1 MDESSLE
8 DRRSAVEVGD
18 EAVSGDGGV
27 GRAMGDANGG
37 RASRVVWYVNFSV
50 LAFGIAA
57 ISTSLGYI
65 ILPLRVLDVADP
77 ALKNTYL
84 GLLGAIGMGGA
95 MLIQPAVGYLS
106 DKTTWAW
113 GRRRP
118 YIALGS
124 LVATGLMVGV
134 GAAVNFIG
142 LLISAVLVQLFINV
156 SQTPYDA
163 MLKDQVP
170 HNQRGKMSSVR
181 AIAGAAGAVLLLL
194 ITGFIMDHHVQGE
207 RDVWLWI
214 SLGLPTGVLAIT
226 AVWTLL
232 LVRDD
237 PVAAEV
243 ASREGVDSRLR
254 GNDESGGG
262 NDESGGG
269 NDEGGGGNDESGGGN
284 DGEGDGRG
292 VAASRE
298 ERDVA
303 VEESVER
310 EVEEEVVV
318 EDSAAEEVKPRGIRA
333 RIAALGVSR
342 RNLTMLSAA
351 FSYTLA
357 GGILMAYTFY
367 FLQDVVGLEKPASGM
382 SWLAV
387 TAGLA
392 IILTLWPAGV
402 LADRVGRAPLLYVS
416 SALGGGGALL
426 FYLAQNLVHVVLI
439 GIVLGVAAGLFF
451 SAGRALITDM
461 VSENRAALQMGLAN
475 FALVGGLA
483 ASRLGGPLVDFLN
496 GIQEHSGYY
505 VMLLVCAGAFCMGA
519 FFIYRMMRRV
529 GEVSPPS

>member
-1 MDESSLE
+1 MDESTLE
-8 DRRSAVEVGD
+8 DRRPAVDAG
-18 EAVSGDGGV
+18 EAGEE
-27 GRAMGDANGG
+27 AAPANGG
-37 RASRVVWYVNFSV
+37 VADGGGGRVEGPDGKGISGVLGYVNFSV

-65 ILPLRVLDVADP
+65 ILPLRVLDVAP
-77 ALKNTYL
+77 ESLKNTYL
-84 GLLGAIGMGGA
+84 GILTFIGMGGA
-95 MLIQPAVGYLS
+95 MLIQPAIGYLS
-106 DKTTWAW
+106 DKTTWTW
-113 GRRRP
+113 GRKRPYKLLNGRSGFFWVGFYLELGRRRP

-124 LVATGLMVGV
+124 LVAVGLMVGV
-134 GAAVNFIG
+134 GAAVNFVG

-194 ITGFIMDHHVQGE
+194 VTGFMMDHHVQGT

-214 SLGLPTGVLAIT
+214 SLGIPTAVLAIT
-226 AVWTLL
+226 AVWTLV

-237 PVAAEV
+237 RASSEEISARGEEAAETGDTEESPDSKAEV
-243 ASREGVDSRLR
+243 GGEGRLR
-254 GNDESGGG
+254 SLI
-262 NDESGGG
+262 S
-269 NDEGGGGNDESGGGN
+269 
-284 DGEGDGRG
+284 
-292 VAASRE
+292 
-298 ERDVA
+298 
-303 VEESVER
+303 
-310 EVEEEVVV
+310 
-318 EDSAAEEVKPRGIRA
+318 
-333 RIAALGVSR
+333 ALGVSK

-367 FLQDVVGLEKPASGM
+367 FLQDVVALEKPASGM
-382 SWLAV
+382 SWLAA

-416 SALGGGGALL
+416 SVLGGGGTLL
-426 FYLAQNLVHVVLI
+426 FYLAQNLLHVVLI

-505 VMLLVCAGAFCMGA
+505 VMLMVCAVAFCMGA
-519 FFIYRMMRRV
+519 FFIHRMMRGIRERA
-529 GEVSPPS
+529 EVEGV

>member
-1 MDESSLE
+1 MVD
-8 DRRSAVEVGD
+8 AG
-18 EAVSGDGGV
+18 EAEYHAASPNGGV
-27 GRAMGDANGG
+27 DDTGG
-37 RASRVVWYVNFSV
+37 GGVEGTDKKGISGLFGYVNFSV

-65 ILPLRVLDVADP
+65 ILPLRVLDVADES
-77 ALKNTYL
+77 LKNTYL

-95 MLIQPAVGYLS
+95 MVIQPLVGYLS
-106 DKTTWAW
+106 DKTRWGW

-134 GAAVNFIG
+134 GAAVNFVG

-181 AIAGAAGAVLLLL
+181 AIAGAAGAVILLL
-194 ITGFIMDHHVQGE
+194 ITGFIMDHHVQGT

-214 SLGLPTGVLAIT
+214 SLGIPTAVLAIS

-232 LVRDD
+232 LVRD
-237 PVAAEV
+237 VQ
-243 ASREGVDSRLR
+243 ASP
-254 GNDESGGG
+254 
-262 NDESGGG
+262 
-269 NDEGGGGNDESGGGN
+269 
-284 DGEGDGRG
+284 
-292 VAASRE
+292 
-298 ERDVA
+298 
-303 VEESVER
+303 
-310 EVEEEVVV
+310 EEVVV
-318 EDSAAEEVKPRGIRA
+318 EAEAVETGDAKGVSDSEAQVSGEGRLRSLIT
-333 RIAALGVSR
+333 ALGVSK

-367 FLQDVVGLEKPASGM
+367 FLQDVVALEKPASGM
-382 SWLAV
+382 SWLAA

-416 SALGGGGALL
+416 SALGGGGTLL
-426 FYLAQNLVHVVLI
+426 FYLAQNLLHVVLI

-483 ASRLGGPLVDFLN
+483 ASRLGGPLVDYLN
-496 GIQEHSGYY
+496 GMQEHSGYY

-519 FFIYRMMRRV
+519 FFIYRMMRGLKAR
-529 GEVSPPS
+529 G

>member
-1 MDESSLE
+1 MDESYLE
-8 DRRSAVEVGD
+8 DRNLAVKARGAEEEATSQDNIVVGTGD
-18 EAVSGDGGV
+18 EGMKEPNNGGVSGV
-27 GRAMGDANGG
+27 MG
-37 RASRVVWYVNFSV
+37 YVNFSV

-65 ILPLRVLDVADP
+65 ILPLRVLDVADES
-77 ALKNTYL
+77 LKNTYL

-95 MLIQPAVGYLS
+95 MVIQPAVGYLS
-106 DKTTWAW
+106 DKTRWGW

-194 ITGFIMDHHVQGE
+194 VTGFIMDHHVQGE

-214 SLGLPTGVLAIT
+214 SLGLPTAVLAIT
-226 AVWTLL
+226 AVWTLV
-232 LVRDD
+232 LVRDVRA
-237 PVAAEV
+237 P
-243 ASREGVDSRLR
+243 
-254 GNDESGGG
+254 
-262 NDESGGG
+262 
-269 NDEGGGGNDESGGGN
+269 
-284 DGEGDGRG
+284 
-292 VAASRE
+292 RE
-298 ERDVA
+298 EEDETP
-303 VEESVER
+303 VELDDAPL
-310 EVEEEVVV
+310 EVDEI
-318 EDSAAEEVKPRGIRA
+318 EDSEASTSERRGIRA
-333 RIAALGVSR
+333 RISSLGVTK

-367 FLQDVVGLEKPASGM
+367 FLQDVVALEKPASGM
-382 SWLAV
+382 SWLAA
-387 TAGLA
+387 TAGVA
-392 IILTLWPAGV
+392 IIATLWPAGV
-402 LADRVGRAPLLYVS
+402 LADRIGRAPLLYVS
-416 SALGGGGALL
+416 SALGGGGTLL

-483 ASRLGGPLVDFLN
+483 ASRLGGPLVDYLN

-505 VMLLVCAGAFCMGA
+505 VMLLICAGAFCMGA
-519 FFIYRMMRRV
+519 FFIHRMMRGMKTRA
-529 GEVSPPS
+529 EATSLR

>member
-8 DRRSAVEVGD
+8 DRRQVVDAG
-18 EAVSGDGGV
+18 EASDQVVSLNGGV
-27 GRAMGDANGG
+27 ADMGGG
-37 RASRVVWYVNFSV
+37 RVDGPDKKGISGVLGYVNFSV

-65 ILPLRVLDVADP
+65 ILPLRVLDVADES
-77 ALKNTYL
+77 LKNTYL

-95 MLIQPAVGYLS
+95 MVIQPLVGYLS
-106 DKTTWAW
+106 DKTRWGW

-194 ITGFIMDHHVQGE
+194 VTGFIMDHHVQGT
-207 RDVWLWI
+207 RDIWLWI
-214 SLGLPTGVLAIT
+214 SLGLPTAVLAVT

-232 LVRDD
+232 LVRDYRAS
-237 PVAAEV
+237 PEEFAAKVEEV
-243 ASREGVDSRLR
+243 AEETRGAEESSGAETQVAGEGRLR
-254 GNDESGGG
+254 SL
-262 NDESGGG
+262 
-269 NDEGGGGNDESGGGN
+269 
-284 DGEGDGRG
+284 
-292 VAASRE
+292 
-298 ERDVA
+298 
-303 VEESVER
+303 
-310 EVEEEVVV
+310 
-318 EDSAAEEVKPRGIRA
+318 IT
-333 RIAALGVSR
+333 ALGVSK

-367 FLQDVVGLEKPASGM
+367 FLQDVVALEKPASGM
-382 SWLAV
+382 SWLAA

-402 LADRVGRAPLLYVS
+402 MADRVGRAPLLYVS
-416 SALGGGGALL
+416 SALGGGGTLL
-426 FYLAQNLVHVVLI
+426 FYLAQNLLHVVLI

-505 VMLLVCAGAFCMGA
+505 VMLMVCAVAFCMGA
-519 FFIYRMMRRV
+519 FFIHRMMRGLKARAEV
-529 GEVSPPS
+529 G

>member
-8 DRRSAVEVGD
+8 DRRSAVDVGD
-18 EAVSGDGGV
+18 EAVSGDGSV
-27 GRAMGDANGG
+27 GGTMGDANGG
-37 RASRVVWYVNFSV
+37 WASRVVWYVNFSV

-163 MLKDQVP
+163 MLKDQVS
-170 HNQRGKMSSVR
+170 HNQRGRMSSVR

-194 ITGFIMDHHVQGE
+194 ITGVIMDHHAQGE

-226 AVWTLL
+226 AVWTLV

-237 PVAAEV
+237 PVSADRETDELREKDTSVEEDAAAEIK
-243 ASREGVDSRLR
+243 R
-254 GNDESGGG
+254 
-262 NDESGGG
+262 
-269 NDEGGGGNDESGGGN
+269 
-284 DGEGDGRG
+284 
-292 VAASRE
+292 
-298 ERDVA
+298 
-303 VEESVER
+303 
-310 EVEEEVVV
+310 
-318 EDSAAEEVKPRGIRA
+318 RGIRA

-505 VMLLVCAGAFCMGA
+505 AMLLVCAGAFCMGA
-519 FFIYRMMRRV
+519 FFIHRMMRGGRQRV
-529 GEVSPPS
+529 IS

>member
-1 MDESSLE
+1 MDESTLE
-8 DRRSAVEVGD
+8 DRRPAVDAG
-18 EAVSGDGGV
+18 EAGEE
-27 GRAMGDANGG
+27 AAPANGG
-37 RASRVVWYVNFSV
+37 VADEGGGRVEGPDGKGISGVLGYVNFSV

-65 ILPLRVLDVADP
+65 ILPLRVLDVAP
-77 ALKNTYL
+77 ESLKNTYL
-84 GLLGAIGMGGA
+84 GILTFIGMGGA
-95 MLIQPAVGYLS
+95 MLIQPAIGYLS
-106 DKTTWAW
+106 DKTTWGW

-134 GAAVNFIG
+134 GAAVNFVG
-142 LLISAVLVQLFINV
+142 LLVSAVLVQLFINV

-194 ITGFIMDHHVQGE
+194 VTGFMMDYHVQGT

-214 SLGLPTGVLAIT
+214 SLGIPTAVLAIT
-226 AVWTLL
+226 AVWTLV

-237 PVAAEV
+237 RASSEEISGRAEEAAETGD
-243 ASREGVDSRLR
+243 AEGSPDSKAEVGGEGRLR
-254 GNDESGGG
+254 SLI
-262 NDESGGG
+262 S
-269 NDEGGGGNDESGGGN
+269 
-284 DGEGDGRG
+284 
-292 VAASRE
+292 
-298 ERDVA
+298 
-303 VEESVER
+303 
-310 EVEEEVVV
+310 
-318 EDSAAEEVKPRGIRA
+318 
-333 RIAALGVSR
+333 ALGVSK

-367 FLQDVVGLEKPASGM
+367 FLQDVVALEKPASGM
-382 SWLAV
+382 SWLAA

-416 SALGGGGALL
+416 SVLGGGGTLL
-426 FYLAQNLVHVVLI
+426 FYLAQSLLHVVLI

-505 VMLLVCAGAFCMGA
+505 VMLLVCAVAFCMGA
-519 FFIYRMMRRV
+519 FFIHRMMRGIRERA
-529 GEVSPPS
+529 EVEGV

>member
-1 MDESSLE
+1 MDEGTSG
-8 DRRSAVEVGD
+8 DRRLAVDAGEAGE
-18 EAVSGDGGV
+18 EAVSPNGSAANKGDGGV
-27 GRAMGDANGG
+27 EGPDGKGISG
-37 RASRVVWYVNFSV
+37 VLGYVNFSV

-65 ILPLRVLDVADP
+65 ILPLRVLDVADES
-77 ALKNTYL
+77 LKNTYL

-95 MLIQPAVGYLS
+95 MVIQPAIGYLS

-118 YIALGS
+118 YIALGT

-170 HNQRGKMSSVR
+170 HDQRGKMSSVR

-214 SLGLPTGVLAIT
+214 SLGLPTAVLAIT
-226 AVWTLL
+226 AVWTLA

-237 PVAAEV
+237 RTSSEAVAAGVEE
-243 ASREGVDSRLR
+243 AAETGDAEESSDSREQVVGVGRLR
-254 GNDESGGG
+254 SLIN
-262 NDESGGG
+262 
-269 NDEGGGGNDESGGGN
+269 
-284 DGEGDGRG
+284 
-292 VAASRE
+292 
-298 ERDVA
+298 
-303 VEESVER
+303 
-310 EVEEEVVV
+310 
-318 EDSAAEEVKPRGIRA
+318 
-333 RIAALGVSR
+333 ALGVSKK
-342 RNLTMLSAA
+342 NLTMLSAA

-367 FLQDVVGLEKPASGM
+367 FLQDVVALEKPASGM
-382 SWLAV
+382 SWLAA

-416 SALGGGGALL
+416 SALGAGGTLV

-475 FALVGGLA
+475 FRAGG
-483 ASRLGGPLVDFLN
+483 RDWRHRGWGGRWWTF
-496 GIQEHSGYY
+496 
-505 VMLLVCAGAFCMGA
+505 
-519 FFIYRMMRRV
+519 
-529 GEVSPPS
+529 

>member
-1 MDESSLE
+1 MDDSTL
-8 DRRSAVEVGD
+8 GD
-18 EAVSGDGGV
+18 SKPSVDTIETGN
-27 GRAMGDANGG
+27 DA
-37 RASRVVWYVNFSV
+37 ASRKGSVGEAGNGEAEGPDGKGISGVVGYVNFST

-65 ILPLRVLDVADP
+65 ILPLRVLDVAP
-77 ALKNTYL
+77 ESLKNTYL
-84 GLLGAIGMGGA
+84 GILTFIGMGGA
-95 MLIQPAVGYLS
+95 MLIQPVVGYLS
-106 DKTTWAW
+106 DKTTWGW

-118 YIALGS
+118 YIAVGS

-134 GAAVNFIG
+134 GAAVNFVG
-142 LLISAVLVQLFINV
+142 LLISAVLVQFFINV

-170 HNQRGKMSSVR
+170 HNQRGKMASVR

-194 ITGFIMDHHVQGE
+194 ITGFIMDHHVKGS

-232 LVRDD
+232 LVRDRQPTTEQRAAARKAEEEERAKSAASKASEGT
-237 PVAAEV
+237 PVA
-243 ASREGVDSRLR
+243 GGRLR
-254 GNDESGGG
+254 
-262 NDESGGG
+262 
-269 NDEGGGGNDESGGGN
+269 
-284 DGEGDGRG
+284 
-292 VAASRE
+292 
-298 ERDVA
+298 
-303 VEESVER
+303 
-310 EVEEEVVV
+310 
-318 EDSAAEEVKPRGIRA
+318 SAIT
-333 RIAALGVSR
+333 ALGVTR
-342 RNLTMLSAA
+342 RNMTMLSAA

-367 FLQDVVGLEKPASGM
+367 FLQDVVALEKPASGM
-382 SWLAV
+382 SWLAA

-416 SALGGGGALL
+416 SVLGAGGTLV

-496 GIQEHSGYY
+496 GIQQHSGYY
-505 VMLLVCAGAFCMGA
+505 VMLLICAVAFCMGA
-519 FFIYRMMRRV
+519 FFIYRMMRGIKERAEAEAAV
-529 GEVSPPS
+529 

>member
-27 GRAMGDANGG
+27 GGAMGDANGG

-106 DKTTWAW
+106 DKTKWAW

-118 YIALGS
+118 YIAVGS
-124 LVATGLMVGV
+124 LVAVGLMVGV

-237 PVAAEV
+237 QVSAD
-243 ASREGVDSRLR
+243 RETDELR
-254 GNDESGGG
+254 EKDTS
-262 NDESGGG
+262 
-269 NDEGGGGNDESGGGN
+269 
-284 DGEGDGRG
+284 
-292 VAASRE
+292 
-298 ERDVA
+298 
-303 VEESVER
+303 VEEDAE
-310 EVEEEVVV
+310 
-318 EDSAAEEVKPRGIRA
+318 EEVKPRGIRA
-333 RIAALGVSR
+333 RIAVLGVSR

>member
-1 MDESSLE
+1 MDESTSG
-8 DRRSAVEVGD
+8 DRGLAVDAPEAEE
-18 EAVSGDGGV
+18 EAVSPNGGV
-27 GRAMGDANGG
+27 ADMGGGVERSNGKG
-37 RASRVVWYVNFSV
+37 ISGVLGYVNFSV

-65 ILPLRVLDVADP
+65 ILPIRVLDVADES
-77 ALKNTYL
+77 LKNTYL

-118 YIALGS
+118 YIALGT

-142 LLISAVLVQLFINV
+142 LLISAVFVQLFINV

-194 ITGFIMDHHVQGE
+194 ITGFIMDHHMQGS

-214 SLGLPTGVLAIT
+214 SLGLPTAVLAIT
-226 AVWTLL
+226 AVWTLA

-237 PVAAEV
+237 QVSPEEVVAKAEEGPV
-243 ASREGVDSRLR
+243 
-254 GNDESGGG
+254 
-262 NDESGGG
+262 
-269 NDEGGGGNDESGGGN
+269 
-284 DGEGDGRG
+284 
-292 VAASRE
+292 
-298 ERDVA
+298 
-303 VEESVER
+303 
-310 EVEEEVVV
+310 EVEETVPK
-318 EDSAAEEVKPRGIRA
+318 VKKRRDLRYI
-333 RIAALGVSR
+333 ITALGVSR

-367 FLQDVVGLEKPASGM
+367 FLQDVVALEKPASGM
-382 SWLAV
+382 SWLAA

-416 SALGGGGALL
+416 SALGGGGTLL
-426 FYLAQNLVHVVLI
+426 FYLAQNLLHVVLI

-505 VMLLVCAGAFCMGA
+505 VMLMVCAAAFCMGA
-519 FFIYRMMRRV
+519 FFIHRMMRGIAR
-529 GEVSPPS
+529 PSTSSG

>member
-1 MDESSLE
+1 MDEGTSG
-8 DRRSAVEVGD
+8 DRRLAVDASEAEE
-18 EAVSGDGGV
+18 EAVSP
-27 GRAMGDANGG
+27 NGG
-37 RASRVVWYVNFSV
+37 AADMGEGGTGGPNGKGISGVLGYVNFSV

-65 ILPLRVLDVADP
+65 ILPIRVLDVADES
-77 ALKNTYL
+77 LKNTYL

-106 DKTTWAW
+106 DKTGWAW

-118 YIALGS
+118 YIALGT

-170 HNQRGKMSSVR
+170 HDQRGKMSSVR

-194 ITGFIMDHHVQGE
+194 ITGFIMDHHIQGT

-214 SLGLPTGVLAIT
+214 SLGLPTAVLAIT
-226 AVWTLL
+226 AVWTLA

-237 PVAAEV
+237 QATRGQEDEEQIEEEEAPVEV
-243 ASREGVDSRLR
+243 GV
-254 GNDESGGG
+254 
-262 NDESGGG
+262 
-269 NDEGGGGNDESGGGN
+269 
-284 DGEGDGRG
+284 
-292 VAASRE
+292 
-298 ERDVA
+298 
-303 VEESVER
+303 SVE
-310 EVEEEVVV
+310 
-318 EDSAAEEVKPRGIRA
+318 SAAQAGERKGLRSLVK
-333 RIAALGVSR
+333 ALGVTK

-367 FLQDVVGLEKPASGM
+367 FLQDVVALEKPASGM
-382 SWLAV
+382 SWLAA

-416 SALGGGGALL
+416 SALGGGGTLL
-426 FYLAQNLVHVVLI
+426 FYLAQNLLHVVLI

-505 VMLLVCAGAFCMGA
+505 VMLMVCAAAFCMGA
-519 FFIYRMMRRV
+519 FFIHRMMRGVRA
-529 GEVSPPS
+529 

>member
-1 MDESSLE
+1 MDESTLE
-8 DRRSAVEVGD
+8 DRRPAVDAGEAGE
-18 EAVSGDGGV
+18 EAVP
-27 GRAMGDANGG
+27 ANGG
-37 RASRVVWYVNFSV
+37 VADGGGGRVEGPDGKGISGVLGYVNFSV

-65 ILPLRVLDVADP
+65 ILPLRVLDVAP
-77 ALKNTYL
+77 ESLKNTYL
-84 GLLGAIGMGGA
+84 GILTFIGMGGA
-95 MLIQPAVGYLS
+95 MLIQPAIGYLS
-106 DKTTWAW
+106 DKTTWGW

-134 GAAVNFIG
+134 GAAVNFVG

-194 ITGFIMDHHVQGE
+194 VTGFMMDHHVQGT

-214 SLGLPTGVLAIT
+214 SLGLPTAVLAIT
-226 AVWTLL
+226 AVWTLV

-237 PVAAEV
+237 RASSEEISGRAEEAAETGD
-243 ASREGVDSRLR
+243 AEGSPDSKAEVGGEGRLR
-254 GNDESGGG
+254 SLI
-262 NDESGGG
+262 S
-269 NDEGGGGNDESGGGN
+269 
-284 DGEGDGRG
+284 
-292 VAASRE
+292 
-298 ERDVA
+298 
-303 VEESVER
+303 
-310 EVEEEVVV
+310 
-318 EDSAAEEVKPRGIRA
+318 
-333 RIAALGVSR
+333 ALGVSK

-367 FLQDVVGLEKPASGM
+367 FLQDVVALEKPASGM
-382 SWLAV
+382 SWLAA

-416 SALGGGGALL
+416 SALGGGGTLL
-426 FYLAQNLVHVVLI
+426 FYLAQNLLHVVLI

-505 VMLLVCAGAFCMGA
+505 VMLLVCAVAFCMGA
-519 FFIYRMMRRV
+519 FFIHRMMRGIRERA
-529 GEVSPPS
+529 EVEGGG

>member
-8 DRRSAVEVGD
+8 DRRQVVDAG
-18 EAVSGDGGV
+18 EASDQVVSL
-27 GRAMGDANGG
+27 NGG
-37 RASRVVWYVNFSV
+37 AADMGGGRVDGPDKKGISGVLGYVNFSV

-65 ILPLRVLDVADP
+65 ILPLRVLDVADES
-77 ALKNTYL
+77 LKNTYL

-95 MLIQPAVGYLS
+95 MVIQPLVGYLS
-106 DKTTWAW
+106 DKTRWGW

-194 ITGFIMDHHVQGE
+194 VTGFIMDHHVQGT
-207 RDVWLWI
+207 RDFWLWI
-214 SLGLPTGVLAIT
+214 SLGLPTAVLAVT

-232 LVRDD
+232 LVRDYRAS
-237 PVAAEV
+237 PEEFAAKVEEV
-243 ASREGVDSRLR
+243 AEETRGAEESSVAETQVAGEGRLR
-254 GNDESGGG
+254 SL
-262 NDESGGG
+262 
-269 NDEGGGGNDESGGGN
+269 
-284 DGEGDGRG
+284 
-292 VAASRE
+292 
-298 ERDVA
+298 
-303 VEESVER
+303 
-310 EVEEEVVV
+310 
-318 EDSAAEEVKPRGIRA
+318 IT
-333 RIAALGVSR
+333 ALGVSK

-367 FLQDVVGLEKPASGM
+367 FLQDVVALEKPASGM
-382 SWLAV
+382 SWLAA

-402 LADRVGRAPLLYVS
+402 MADRVGRAPLLYVS
-416 SALGGGGALL
+416 SALGGGGTLL
-426 FYLAQNLVHVVLI
+426 FYLAQNLLHVVLI

-505 VMLLVCAGAFCMGA
+505 VMLMVCAVAFCMGA
-519 FFIYRMMRRV
+519 FFIHRMMRGLKARAEV
-529 GEVSPPS
+529 G

>member
-1 MDESSLE
+1 MDESTLE
-8 DRRSAVEVGD
+8 DRRPAVDAG
-18 EAVSGDGGV
+18 EAGKE
-27 GRAMGDANGG
+27 AAPANGG
-37 RASRVVWYVNFSV
+37 VADGGGGRVEGPDGKGISGVLGYVNFSV

-65 ILPLRVLDVADP
+65 ILPLRVLDVAP
-77 ALKNTYL
+77 ESLKNTYL
-84 GLLGAIGMGGA
+84 GILTFIGMGGA
-95 MLIQPAVGYLS
+95 MLIQPAIGYLS
-106 DKTTWAW
+106 DKTTWGW

-134 GAAVNFIG
+134 GAAVNFVG

-194 ITGFIMDHHVQGE
+194 VTGFMMDHHVQGT

-214 SLGLPTGVLAIT
+214 SLGIPTAVLAIT
-226 AVWTLL
+226 AVWTLV

-237 PVAAEV
+237 RASSEEISGRAEEAAETGD
-243 ASREGVDSRLR
+243 AEGSPDSKAEVGGEGRLR
-254 GNDESGGG
+254 SLI
-262 NDESGGG
+262 S
-269 NDEGGGGNDESGGGN
+269 
-284 DGEGDGRG
+284 
-292 VAASRE
+292 
-298 ERDVA
+298 
-303 VEESVER
+303 
-310 EVEEEVVV
+310 
-318 EDSAAEEVKPRGIRA
+318 
-333 RIAALGVSR
+333 ALGVSK

-367 FLQDVVGLEKPASGM
+367 FLQDVVALEKPASGM
-382 SWLAV
+382 SWLAA

-416 SALGGGGALL
+416 SVLGGGGTLL
-426 FYLAQNLVHVVLI
+426 FYLAQSLLHVVLI

-505 VMLLVCAGAFCMGA
+505 VMLLVCAVAFCMGA
-519 FFIYRMMRRV
+519 FFIHRMMRGIRERV
-529 GEVSPPS
+529 EVEGVG